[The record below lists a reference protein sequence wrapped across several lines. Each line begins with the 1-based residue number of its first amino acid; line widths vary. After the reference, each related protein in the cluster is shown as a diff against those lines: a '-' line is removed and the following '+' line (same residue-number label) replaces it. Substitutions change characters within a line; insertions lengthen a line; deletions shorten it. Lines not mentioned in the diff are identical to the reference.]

1 MVEREPAARGP
12 APPPGADSALDALLR
27 RCVQCGL
34 CLPVCATWLATG
46 DETYSPRGRL
56 LLAGE
61 WLAEP
66 GPAVADAS
74 WRDALDTCIGC
85 RACSAVC
92 PSGVPHE
99 LFDAAVGA
107 ARAGRAPAGARWAV
121 PFLERPAIL
130 AALGAGAAA
139 GRAAFRLALGAHW
152 RPRVDR
158 EAALARPG
166 SLGRLARLV
175 GTVPRAPRDD
185 RRLLHLLDGLA
196 GGSATPPGRLP
207 AATGPREKLLWFRG
221 CADEGLLPGSARR
234 LRELLAWAG
243 ADLDMQAP
251 TVCCGA
257 LADHGGCPERA
268 AGLRAR
274 NLAAWGDG
282 AGVAAIVTAAAGCG
296 AAIGDYGQELPA
308 PQVDAIA
315 WLARRARPPFGPV
328 PLRVA
333 LHDPCHARHGQGLM
347 VEPRDLLRAVPGLT
361 LLEPEEADV
370 CCGSGGL
377 WSLGHP
383 QLAAAVGRRKA
394 EVLAATGADLV
405 VTSNPGCLGQIVDGL
420 ACRPGRA
427 PNVLPLGD
435 LLWYA
440 ALRAPRTA
448 PDESPPVSPSNG
460 RPA

>member
-1 MVEREPAARGP
+1 MAEREPAARGP
-12 APPPGADSALDALLR
+12 APPPGTDSALDALLR

-34 CLPVCATWLATG
+34 CLPACATWLATG

-66 GPAVADAS
+66 DLAVSDAS

-99 LFDAAVGA
+99 LFEAAVGA
-107 ARAGRAPAGARWAV
+107 AREGPASARARQAMPA
-121 PFLERPAIL
+121 LERPAML

-139 GRAAFRLALGAHW
+139 GRGAFRLALGVNW
-152 RPRVDR
+152 RVRVDR
-158 EAALARPG
+158 VAV
-166 SLGRLARLV
+166 LGRLARLV
-175 GTVPRAPRDD
+175 GTVPRAPGDD
-185 RRLLHLLDGLA
+185 RRLLRLLDGLA
-196 GGSATPPGRLP
+196 GGPATAPGRLGV
-207 AATGPREKLLWFRG
+207 ATGPREKLVWFRG

-243 ADLDMQAP
+243 ADLVTQAP

-257 LADHGGCPERA
+257 LADHGGCTERA

-282 AGVAAIVTAAAGCG
+282 AGAAAIVTAAAGCG
-296 AAIGDYGQELPA
+296 VAIGGYGQELPA
-308 PQVDAIA
+308 PQIDAIA
-315 WLARRARPPFGPV
+315 WLARHARPAFGPV

-333 LHDPCHARHGQGLM
+333 LHDPCHARHGQGL
-347 VEPRDLLRAVPGLT
+347 VDEPRNLLRSVPGLT
-361 LLEPEEADV
+361 LLEPEEPEV

-377 WSLGHP
+377 WSLAHP
-383 QLAAAVGRRKA
+383 PLAAAVGRRKA
-394 EVLAATGADLV
+394 ELLAATGADLV
-405 VTSNPGCLGQIVDGL
+405 VTSNPGCLGQIADGL
-420 ACRPGRA
+420 ACRPG
-427 PNVLPLGD
+427 PVPMVLPLGD

-440 ALRAPRTA
+440 ALRAPRPA
-448 PDESPPVSPSNG
+448 PGDCPPVGSPG
-460 RPA
+460 K